1 MPTFPTTYAGQQA
14 AALHKQ
20 TTTGYTPQASSG
32 PSYKSNPVNTR
43 PVLTPT
49 DEQIAIENRL
59 TAGAFTKEI
68 EERAKSEVNF
78 NEDKFKSDLR
88 SELNAL
94 TLDQL
99 KQRVGHISTKH
110 TLSGFKKGLS
120 RAISGRS
127 NNNAKSEL
135 EPLVQEYINNE
146 SINEKNR
153 LVSAKIQEIKASLTQ
168 AEKQQLADELKY
180 KSYDRGWAPHQ
191 GMYIWSTYPRDYVA
205 NSYSE
210 GGKRRMKRKTQKK
223 RKSKTHRRR

>member
-1 MPTFPTTYAGQQA
+1 MSTFPTTYAGQQA

-20 TTTGYTPQASSG
+20 TTTGYKAPTSSG

-43 PVLTPT
+43 PILTPT
-49 DEQIAIENRL
+49 PEQREIENRL

-68 EERAKSEVNF
+68 EERANSEVNF

-135 EPLVQEYINNE
+135 EPLIQEYISSK
-146 SINEKNR
+146 SIDEKNR
-153 LVSAKIQEIKASLTQ
+153 LLNAKIEEIKASLTE

-180 KSYDRGWAPHQ
+180 KTYDRGWDEHR
-191 GMYIWSTYPRDYVA
+191 GIYIWFSQPRNYA
-205 NSYSE
+205 PNSYSE
-210 GGKRRMKRKTQKK
+210 GGRRRMKRKTQKK
-223 RKSKTHRRR
+223 RKSHKRR